1 MEALDGNAIAGALF
15 DAFGTEMTTASG
27 TCANCGTQSLLAEMN
42 VYLRGPGVVARCPH
56 CSNVALVL
64 VEIRGITC
72 VDATGLAAMHQD
84 E

>member
-15 DAFGTEMTTASG
+15 DAFGTEMTTAFG
-27 TCANCGTQSLLAEMN
+27 TCASCRTRSRLAEMK

-56 CSNVALVL
+56 CANVALVL

-72 VDATGLAAMHQD
+72 VDAMGLAVLQA